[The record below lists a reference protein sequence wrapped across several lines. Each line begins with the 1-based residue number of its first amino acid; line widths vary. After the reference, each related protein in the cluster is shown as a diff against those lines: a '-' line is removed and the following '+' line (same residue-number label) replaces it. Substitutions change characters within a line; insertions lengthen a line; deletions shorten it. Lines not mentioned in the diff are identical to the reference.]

1 MFFASPNRI
10 LSTQTGGCYVN
21 ETGLSFYLRLVW
33 FQGGFFYTGNKEV
46 SNIVLSIF
54 LSANFRTIHVI
65 VVRIYNICPHWPPK
79 QLHQNYD
86 MDRME
91 PLLPRTKGNTVTTMI
106 ITFLQRVPLSRRP
119 TPLKNTK
126 IWKSVGIIIPNSG
139 KIKAMFQTTN
149 QIKSHCSP
157 GRM

>member
-1 MFFASPNRI
+1 MKQAYH
-10 LSTQTGGCYVN
+10 STYD
-21 ETGLSFYLRLVW
+21 W
-33 FQGGFFYTGNKEV
+33 FDFREVFFYTGNKEV

-126 IWKSVGIIIPNSG
+126 IWKSVGIIIRNIWKNEKCYKPPTRFTGMLYEIEMDS
-139 KIKAMFQTTN
+139 
-149 QIKSHCSP
+149 
-157 GRM
+157 RL